1 MAEDTDKDSK
11 TEEATEKKISDAIE
25 KGNTPFSREAS
36 LFASMV
42 GILIVL
48 AFIVGPHVATLTQDL
63 SLLIDSPG
71 GFPLAN
77 GTDATLLLW
86 NVALAAARL
95 LLPAVMVLGLA
106 SIIASV
112 FQNTPS
118 MVFQR
123 IRPQWSRVSPMAGW
137 KRLFGVQGS
146 VEFLKSAFK
155 FGAIT
160 IVCMILLGASRASVI
175 NAMFSDP
182 TQIPGAILAL
192 AVRLVSAVCV
202 ATIVLVAGDLL
213 WARLRWRSDLRMTR
227 QELKDEM
234 KEMEGDPLVKGRL
247 RSLQRDRARRRMIA
261 AVPRATVVIANPTHY
276 AVALRYERNEGAA
289 PLVVAKGTDLLALR
303 IREIATRHGVPIVED
318 KPLARAL
325 YDAVEVE
332 KWIPPE
338 FYRAVARILYVLYS
352 RRSHAVPG

>member
-48 AFIVGPHVATLTQDL
+48 AFVIGPHVAALSQDL

-95 LLPAVMVLGLA
+95 LLPAVMVLGVA

-118 MVFQR
+118 
-123 IRPQWSRVSPMAGW
+123 
-137 KRLFGVQGS
+137 
-146 VEFLKSAFK
+146 
-155 FGAIT
+155 
-160 IVCMILLGASRASVI
+160 
-175 NAMFSDP
+175 
-182 TQIPGAILAL
+182 
-192 AVRLVSAVCV
+192 
-202 ATIVLVAGDLL
+202 
-213 WARLRWRSDLRMTR
+213 
-227 QELKDEM
+227 
-234 KEMEGDPLVKGRL
+234 
-247 RSLQRDRARRRMIA
+247 
-261 AVPRATVVIANPTHY
+261 
-276 AVALRYERNEGAA
+276 
-289 PLVVAKGTDLLALR
+289 
-303 IREIATRHGVPIVED
+303 
-318 KPLARAL
+318 
-325 YDAVEVE
+325 
-332 KWIPPE
+332 
-338 FYRAVARILYVLYS
+338 
-352 RRSHAVPG
+352 

>member
-48 AFIVGPHVATLTQDL
+48 AFVIGPHVAALSQDL

-95 LLPAVMVLGLA
+95 LLPAVMVLGVA

-137 KRLFGVQGS
+137 KRLFGAQGS
-146 VEFLKSAFK
+146 VEFLKSTFK

-160 IVCMILLGASRASVI
+160 VVCMILLGASRASVI

-289 PLVVAKGTDLLALR
+289 PLVVAKGTDLIALR

-325 YDAVEVE
+325 YDAVEVD